1 MKIINLVDVIVKYR
15 HHKNLKLRKGSRI
28 MPYTKKEDRTMG
40 EILPKL
46 VNLIKA
52 KGDLNYTICELVGQL
67 CLRDGGLGYTTTSN
81 WIDGVH
87 GAERELTRRL
97 LGPYEDLKAN
107 QNGDVESFV
116 ELLKTMK

>member
-1 MKIINLVDVIVKYR
+1 
-15 HHKNLKLRKGSRI
+15 
-28 MPYTKKEDRTMG
+28 MPYTLKEDRTMRELLTELMG
-40 EILPKL
+40 H
-46 VNLIKA
+46 IKV

-67 CLRDGGLGYTTTSN
+67 CLRDGGLSYTSTSN

-97 LGPYEDLKAN
+97 LGPYEDLKAE

-116 ELLKTMK
+116 TLLENMR

>member
-1 MKIINLVDVIVKYR
+1 
-15 HHKNLKLRKGSRI
+15 
-28 MPYTKKEDRTMG
+28 MPYTLTENRTMRDLI
-40 EILPKL
+40 EEL
-46 VNLIKA
+46 VAHIKV

-67 CLRDGGLGYTTTSN
+67 CLRDGGLSYTSTSN

-97 LGPYEDLKAN
+97 LGPYEDLKAE

-116 ELLKTMK
+116 KLLETMK

>member
-1 MKIINLVDVIVKYR
+1 
-15 HHKNLKLRKGSRI
+15 
-28 MPYTKKEDRTMG
+28 MPYILEENRTMG
-40 EILPKL
+40 EIIGELT
-46 VNLIKA
+46 NHIKV
-52 KGDLNYTICELVGQL
+52 KGDLNYVVCELVGQL
-67 CLRDGGLGYTTTSN
+67 CLRDGGLSYTSTSN

-97 LGPYEDLKAN
+97 LGPYEDLKAK

>member
-1 MKIINLVDVIVKYR
+1 
-15 HHKNLKLRKGSRI
+15 
-28 MPYTKKEDRTMG
+28 MPYTKKEERTMQDIIK
-40 EILPKL
+40 EL
-46 VNLIKA
+46 VSNGYINT

-67 CLRDGGLGYTTTSN
+67 CLRDGGLSYTSTSN

-97 LGPYEDLKAN
+97 LGPYEDLKCQ

>member
-1 MKIINLVDVIVKYR
+1 
-15 HHKNLKLRKGSRI
+15 
-28 MPYTKKEDRTMG
+28 MPYTKKEERTMRDIIK
-40 EILPKL
+40 EL
-46 VNLIKA
+46 VSNGYINT

-67 CLRDGGLGYTTTSN
+67 CLRDGGLSYIPTSN

-97 LGPYEDLKAN
+97 LGPYEDLKCQ